1 MTARATWAVVPVKDF
16 GAAKRRLAPLLSAVE
31 RRMLSQAMLED
42 VLTALAAAGG
52 LAGILVVTCDPRAK
66 AMAEKYRAEVIW
78 EAANLGVNAAV
89 AAGARALAAR
99 GDSAML
105 FVPADVPL
113 VTAQEIDR
121 ILDGTGAE
129 PAVSLVPARAG
140 GGTNALYCAPPE
152 AIEFRFGED
161 SFQRH
166 LAAAREGGLAPRIV
180 DSRALGL
187 DIDEPADIRAL
198 LRASP
203 ATRAS
208 GYLDDIG
215 VAGRPVA
222 ARRLQPLDAGGEALG
237 GQG

>member
-16 GAAKRRLAPLLSAVE
+16 GTAKRRLAPLLSAVD

-52 LAGILVVTCDPRAK
+52 LAGILVVTCDLRAK
-66 AMAEKYRAEVIW
+66 ALAEKYGADVLW

-99 GDSAML
+99 EDSAML
-105 FVPADVPL
+105 FVPGDVPL
-113 VTAQEIDR
+113 VTAPEIGR
-121 ILDGTGAE
+121 ILDGTDAG
-129 PAVSLVPARAG
+129 PAVSIVPARAG

-166 LAAAREGGLAPRIV
+166 LSAARAHGLAPRVI
-180 DSRALGL
+180 DSPALGL
-187 DIDEPADIRAL
+187 DIDKPADIRAL

-208 GYLDDIG
+208 RCLDELG
-215 VAGRPVA
+215 AAGRLVA
-222 ARRLQPLDAGGEALG
+222 ARGLQPLDTGGDALR